1 MDERQ
6 NRIDRLISRLA
17 NIEREQE
24 KFRWEIE
31 AIKKE
36 LNYLKSTEKETDEV
50 FTAATPKAEP
60 VISTNYFEEKEQ
72 QKSSSIQA
80 EKAPIPPIISN
91 PIADRS
97 PSFSSGFEK
106 FIGENLIS
114 KIGIAITVI
123 GVAIG
128 ANYAIEHQL
137 ISPLTRIILGYL
149 IGLGLLGVA
158 IKLKKNYDN
167 FSSVLLS
174 GAMAIMYFI
183 TFAAYSFYGLLPQV
197 FAFILLVFFT
207 IFTVLAAIK
216 YNNIFIAIFGLV
228 GAYAVPFLLSDG
240 SGNVLVLFSYV
251 TIINLGILFVSFKKD
266 WKLLYYVSFSFT
278 WLIFLSWY
286 GVKYDVNEHFSLSL
300 FFLALFFFTFY
311 TIFIVNQLIKKEV
324 FKKIDLLMLLLN
336 STLFYGLGIAI
347 LNSHLHGNELLGVFT
362 LINAL
367 IHFVVGLIIYKY
379 KIINKNL
386 IYTILATV
394 LVFVSIT
401 IPIELD
407 ANWVTL
413 LWTMEAALL
422 FYLGRSKKVAVFEI
436 FSYPLIVIA
445 VFSLIQDWG
454 TYQLVN
460 FQTNDTYLTPIFNI
474 NFLSSAILIA
484 VLVFINKLYANYQSA
499 IQYPFYLSIS
509 KWIKMGLAILLIGMT
524 YASFYGEINNYFNVD
539 YIKSSIYL
547 QKENSKFN
555 QAHYNYNLM
564 SLKNVW
570 IIIYSLLFTSVLIWW
585 NNHKIK
591 SKLLTYGSSALAIF
605 FLAIYLTSSLYT
617 LGVLRENY
625 DDTSL
630 NSIFYISSFNLY
642 FRYITYIFIAI
653 LIKNIHQSKE
663 QFLNSKFFRNGF
675 DLLLHISIVWVAS
688 SELINLLELAGS
700 SQSYKLGL
708 SILWALY
715 SLILVAFGIWKGKK
729 HIRIGAIV
737 FFGITLLK
745 LFFYDISQLDTI
757 SKTIVFVSLG
767 FILLIIS
774 FLYNKYKHLITN
786 DKD

>member
-1 MDERQ
+1 MNERQ

-36 LNYLKSTEKETDEV
+36 LNFLKSTEKDEQKV
-50 FTAATPKAEP
+50 VADAIPKVEKT
-60 VISTNYFEEKEQ
+60 ISTNYFEEKEQ
-72 QKSSSIQA
+72 NQPTSVQEHTPIAKKTNNSSI
-80 EKAPIPPIISN
+80 
-91 PIADRS
+91 
-97 PSFSSGFEK
+97 SSGFEK

-137 ISPLTRIILGYL
+137 ISPLSRIVLAYL
-149 IGLGLLGVA
+149 VGLGLLGVA
-158 IKLKKNYDN
+158 IKLKKKYEN

-183 TFAAYSFYGLLPQV
+183 TYAAYSFYDLIPQTI
-197 FAFILLVFFT
+197 AFILLVFFT
-207 IFTVLAAIK
+207 VFTVLASIK
-216 YNNIFIAIFGLV
+216 YNNVFIAIFGLV

-240 SGNVLVLFSYV
+240 SGNVLILFTYV
-251 TIINLGILFVSFKKD
+251 TIINLGILFVSFRKD
-266 WKLLYYVSFSFT
+266 WKLLYYVSFGFS
-278 WLIFLSWY
+278 WIIFISWF
-286 GVKYDVNEHFSLSL
+286 GTKYNVNEHSVISLSFL
-300 FFLALFFFTFY
+300 TIFFLTFY
-311 TIFIVNQLIKKEV
+311 TIFIANQLIKKEL
-324 FKKIDLLMLLLN
+324 FKKVDLLMLLLN

-347 LNSHLHGNELLGVFT
+347 LNSHIYGNELLGVFT
-362 LINAL
+362 LINAV
-367 IHFVVGLIIYKY
+367 IHFAVGLIVYKF

-413 LWTMEAALL
+413 LWAAEAALL
-422 FYLGRSKKVAVFEI
+422 FYLGRSKKIAVFEI
-436 FSYPLIVIA
+436 FSYPLILIA
-445 VFSLIQDWG
+445 VFSLIQDWSS
-454 TYQLVN
+454 YQLVN
-460 FQTNDTYLTPIFNI
+460 FQTNNDFLKPIFNI
-474 NFLSSAILIA
+474 NFLSSILLISI
-484 VLVFINKLYANYQSA
+484 LVFINKLINMYESA
-499 IQYPFYLSIS
+499 IQTSFFLGIS
-509 KWIKMGLAILLIGMT
+509 KWIKTSLAILLIGVI
-524 YASFYGEINNYFNVD
+524 YLAFYVEITHYFHLD
-539 YIKSSIYL
+539 YIKSSVYL
-547 QKENSKFN
+547 QNENAVSIANGFN

-570 IIIYSLLFTSVLIWW
+570 ISIYSLLFTSALIWW

-591 SKLLTYGSSALAIF
+591 SKILTYGSSILAVF
-605 FLAIYLTSSLYT
+605 FLIIYLTSTLYT
-617 LGVLRENY
+617 LGVLRDNY
-625 DDTSL
+625 DDVSL
-630 NSIFYISSFNLY
+630 NSIFYISPFNLY
-642 FRYITYIFIAI
+642 FRYITYVFVAI
-653 LIKNIHQSKE
+653 LIKNIHQSKQ
-663 QFLNSKFFRNGF
+663 QFLNSKFFRNAF
-675 DLLLHISIVWVAS
+675 DLMLHISIIWVAS

-715 SLILVAFGIWKGKK
+715 SLILVAYGIWKGKK
-729 HIRIGAIV
+729 HIRIGSIA

-774 FLYNKYKHLITN
+774 FLYNKYKHLINN
-786 DKD
+786 DKED